1 MENPDMAGPPDE
13 TGLPEGPE
21 LEVAD
26 GAPATA
32 EVPALR
38 DAVLSGRFFSAGFQD
53 DAERVAEFGAVR
65 GAATVAA
72 WFGAAAAARL
82 GGRRDGIR
90 LALDRDIAA
99 IDALIAEQLD
109 AILHHPR
116 LARLEGSWRGL
127 FWLAD
132 GFEPGNRIKVKVLSA
147 AWSEICRDLERA
159 PEFDQ
164 SHMFRK
170 IYEDEFGMPGGEPY
184 GLLIIDHEVRH
195 RPAPGAPTDDVTA
208 LKLLA
213 AVAAAAFV
221 PTVLAAAPSLLE
233 VDGFADLA
241 GVADP
246 AAPLRT
252 ADYVRWR
259 GLFTQEDIRFVAVT
273 LPRVLARPP
282 WRDDPA
288 RHDGFRYQ
296 EFAGDAEARVWTNAG
311 YGFAATVVRAFAAFA
326 WPADVRGVETDRRAG
341 GLVDELPIEPFTTD
355 AGTSWAR
362 PSLEV
367 VLTDRQERILVDAG
381 LMPLSSIPFTE
392 DAVFGAVRSLQAP
405 QNYSGPTAAAANANA
420 RLSTQINT
428 LLCVS
433 RFAHY
438 VKMLGRS
445 MVGSFRTGDEIERQL
460 QSWLSGFVNSN
471 VSSGSDA
478 RAKYPLVSGRVTVRE
493 RPGRPGVFGCVVQLQ
508 PYFQLDDV
516 SAQFRLT
523 TDIVAP
529 GASLR

>member
-1 MENPDMAGPPDE
+1 MDHE
-13 TGLPEGPE
+13 
-21 LEVAD
+21 
-26 GAPATA
+26 AP
-32 EVPALR
+32 LR
-38 DAVLSGRFFSAGFQD
+38 HAVLAGRFFSAGHRAE
-53 DAERVAEFGAVR
+53 AERLATFNAVS
-65 GAATVAA
+65 GAATLRT
-72 WFGAAAAARL
+72 WFGDTALRRLAATP
-82 GGRRDGIR
+82 DGLR
-90 LALDRDIAA
+90 GALDRDIAA
-99 IDALIAEQLD
+99 IDALIGAQLD
-109 AILHHPR
+109 AILHAPR

-127 FWLAD
+127 FWLVD
-132 GFEPGNRIKVKVLSA
+132 GFDPGNRIKVKVLSA

-159 PEFDQ
+159 AEFDQ
-164 SHMFRK
+164 SHLFRK

-184 GLLIIDHEVRH
+184 GLLVVDHEVRH
-195 RPAPGAPTDDVTA
+195 RPGPGAPTDDVTA

-221 PTVLAAAPSLLE
+221 PTVLAAAPTLLE
-233 VDGFADLA
+233 VDGFTDLA

-252 ADYVRWR
+252 ADYARWR
-259 GLFTQEDIRFVAVT
+259 GLFSLEDIRFLAVT
-273 LPRVLARPP
+273 LPRMLARPP
-282 WRDDPA
+282 WLDDPA
-288 RHDGFRYQ
+288 RHDGFRYE
-296 EFAGDAEARVWTNAG
+296 EFAPDVAARIWSNAG
-311 YGFAATVVRAFAAFA
+311 YGFAATVVRAFANFA

-341 GLVDELPIEPFTTD
+341 GLVDDLALEPFRTD
-355 AGTSWAR
+355 AGQAWVR

-381 LMPLSSIPFTE
+381 LMPLSAIPFSE
-392 DAVFGAVRSLQAP
+392 DAVFGAVRSLQTPA
-405 QNYSGPTAAAANANA
+405 QYTGPTAAAANANA

-438 VKMLGRS
+438 VKMLGRG

-471 VSSGSDA
+471 VTSGSDT
-478 RAKYPLVSGRVTVRE
+478 RAKYPLIAGRVTVRE

-516 SAQFRLT
+516 AASFRLT